1 MDPIPVPPPSPS
13 AFNKNRPP
21 SDLLQ
26 SQLSY
31 FQHLQLRHGHE
42 VPAAT
47 AQAVT
52 TEDGAARYIAHMTR
66 LIREKALA
74 EKRGTKAES
83 QPSLKLVPK
92 RKPAPAPATVTAIAA
107 TAAKPVKAKPAKP
120 KPATKPTKRRKP

>member
-31 FQHLQLRHGHE
+31 FQHVQLRNGHE
-42 VPAAT
+42 VPAAL

-52 TEDGAARYIAHMTR
+52 TEDGAARYIAFMTH
-66 LIREKALA
+66 LIREKALT
-74 EKRGTKAES
+74 EKRGTQPENK
-83 QPSLKLVPK
+83 PSLKLVSK
-92 RKPAPAPATVTAIAA
+92 RKPTLAIAA
-107 TAAKPVKAKPAKP
+107 VAAPTKQPSSPIIKTTKP
-120 KPATKPTKRRKP
+120 KPAPTPIKRRKP